1 MSDKLKFSGLMDD
14 LGTVYDKVVTVD
26 MKRLYW
32 DDLCH
37 LPIGEIEAGMRAHR
51 RDPERGRYF
60 PRPADILARTIS
72 GARMSADEAWTIA
85 IRAMDESDS
94 VCATGEILEAA
105 AVAAPIWAGGDKI
118 GARMAFRAA
127 YERIDGR
134 RQSEGRPIKW
144 RLSVGWDTAKRAEAA
159 QQALR
164 LGQITSREA
173 AAYLP
178 APPAT
183 GAVAQIAGL
192 LTGNVVAFPD
202 ADAETRDRL
211 RELRNMLT
219 RRPDGSGDRAA
230 SERQNFSEK
239 KQRAI
244 EALNAYAVRKGGK
257 AG

>member
-37 LPIGEIEAGMRAHR
+37 LPIVEIEAGMRAHR
-51 RDPERGRYF
+51 RDPDRGRYF

-105 AVAAPIWAGGDKI
+105 AVAAPIWEIGDKI

-127 YERIDGR
+127 YERIDGL

-164 LGQITSREA
+164 LGQITKREA
-173 AAYLP
+173 SAHLP
-178 APPAT
+178 APAAT
-183 GAVAQIAGL
+183 GAAAQIAGL

-202 ADAETRDRL
+202 ADAETRERL
-211 RELRNMLT
+211 RGLRDMLT
-219 RRPDGSGDRAA
+219 RRADSADDRAA
-230 SERQNFSEK
+230 SERQSFSEK
-239 KQRAI
+239 KRQ
-244 EALNAYAVRKGGK
+244 ALDALTAYTARKDGK
-257 AG
+257 TG